1 VTVRY
6 FSPPSGS
13 WSAWPARDE
22 VSLPTAPSRADEP
35 GLVPPAG
42 PLQIGGVDLG
52 TGRPVVAR
60 ELEGEPSPAV
70 LWVTDD
76 PIPDAVTAWA
86 ALADRFPQTGLWPL
100 LLHGLYDGSGRP
112 WDSGEF
118 QPATEAEIE
127 VIDVCQVLEDGWH
140 GSLVPINDPWAPG
153 TGPLA
158 PFHPTFP
165 GLARAQPGPPVQTSA
180 PTMGSAR
187 LGLVSCRRP
196 ADAIGIAGW
205 LGALNVW
212 QEPAKVSAVLRSWE
226 ERLGA
231 IVVGLGFATITLL
244 VARPPESDDDALN
257 VAAEVAALCPD
268 ALWQP
273 EALRP
278 YPPRDAT
285 LESMSRL
292 LVRETLWRLWFD

>member
-1 VTVRY
+1 
-6 FSPPSGS
+6 
-13 WSAWPARDE
+13 
-22 VSLPTAPSRADEP
+22 VSLPTAASRADEP
-35 GLVPPAG
+35 GPVPPAG
-42 PLQIGGVDLG
+42 PLQIGEVDLG

-60 ELEGEPSPAV
+60 KREGERPPAV
-70 LWVTDD
+70 LWVTEAEL
-76 PIPDAVTAWA
+76 PDATSAWA
-86 ALADRFPQTGLWPL
+86 TLAGRFPETGLWPL
-100 LLHGLYDGSGRP
+100 LVQGLYDGSGRP

-118 QPATEAEIE
+118 EPATEAEIAA
-127 VIDVCQVLEDGWH
+127 IDVCEVLEDGWH
-140 GSLVPINDPWAPG
+140 GRLVPINDPWAPG

-158 PFHPTFP
+158 PFHATFP
-165 GLARAQPGPPVQTSA
+165 GLAPAQPGPPVQTYA
-180 PTMGSAR
+180 PATGSSR

-196 ADAIGIAGW
+196 ADAIGVAGW

-231 IVVGLGFATITLL
+231 VVVGLGFATITLL
-244 VARPPESDDDALN
+244 VPRPPASDDDALR

-273 EALRP
+273 EALLP
-278 YPPRDAT
+278 DPPRDAT